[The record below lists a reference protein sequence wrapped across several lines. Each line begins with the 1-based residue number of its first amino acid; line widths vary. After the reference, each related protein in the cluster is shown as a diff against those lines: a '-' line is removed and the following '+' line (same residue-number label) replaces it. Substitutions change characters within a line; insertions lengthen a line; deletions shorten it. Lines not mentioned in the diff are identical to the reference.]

1 MNELPVGR
9 AALGCLAAVTLLLV
23 AVLLVRCGAELLTP
37 VRGDD
42 DLTVASVA
50 EASRGPI
57 FREVVLSD
65 APPIAGERLE
75 NGVRTLTVVVA
86 PVVGGGFSVVN
97 ARSTVDACPVEL
109 RGDRLVD
116 CNGAAWNIA
125 GEPLDPGLPPLQ
137 RFPSR
142 VDLGAVVA
150 DFSAPAGRHPGNALG
165 TQPA

>member
-75 NGVRTLTVVVA
+75 NGVRIVTVVVA
-86 PVVGGGFSVVN
+86 PMTGGFSVVN
-97 ARSTVDACPVEL
+97 AQSTVDACPVEL
-109 RGDRLVD
+109 LGDRLVD
-116 CNGAAWNIA
+116 CNGAAWNVT

-150 DFSAPAGRHPGNALG
+150 DFSGPAGRHPGSALG